1 MKAFSGIAINLL
13 EEMHTS
19 FVHSIKS
26 IVSPLSYTAYKGL
39 MGRVAVI
46 GGSRDYTGAP
56 FYAAE
61 GALKFGADLSF
72 IYCSNDAATPIK
84 CYSPELMVSP
94 FYDDDD
100 LLFGRSSGSTDPA
113 TISSAIETA
122 VQTVVSGFPRSHVLV
137 IGPGLGRNENA
148 LAAVAEIIKIGREQ
162 EKLYGF
168 FFPPYITGEKDFT
181 PD

>member
-1 MKAFSGIAINLL
+1 MKAFSGLTVNLL

-26 IVSPLSYTAYKGL
+26 IVSPLSFNACKGV

-72 IYCSNDAATPIK
+72 IYCSNEAATPIK

-94 FYDDDD
+94 FYDDS
-100 LLFGRSSGSTDPA
+100 LFGRPASHSDSG
-113 TISSAIETA
+113 TITSAIETA
-122 VQTVVSGFPRSHVLV
+122 VQTVVNSFPRSHVLV

-148 LAAVAEIIKIGREQ
+148 LAAVAEMIKIGREQ
-162 EKLYGF
+162 EKL
-168 FFPPYITGEKDFT
+168 
-181 PD
+181 